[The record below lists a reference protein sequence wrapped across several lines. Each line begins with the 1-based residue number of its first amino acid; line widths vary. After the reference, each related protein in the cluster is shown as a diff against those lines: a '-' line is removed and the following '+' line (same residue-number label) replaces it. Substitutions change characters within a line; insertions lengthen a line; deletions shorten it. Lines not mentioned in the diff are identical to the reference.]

1 MSAENFRQR
10 METTFYEEANARQ
23 DDEDITRMSQKREQ
37 ATKGNPKLG
46 KLASGCNSYDRE
58 GERRRR

>member
-10 METTFYEEANARQ
+10 TETPFYEEANARQ
-23 DDEDITRMSQKREQ
+23 DEDDITRMSQKREQ
-37 ATKGNPKLG
+37 ATKGKPRLG
-46 KLASGCNSYDRE
+46 KLANGYNSYDRE